1 MLICIIGPYGWAV
14 KVDNVLKPITRGYT
28 NERDAVARAWGM
40 RGAGEAV
47 MDCNETRHVRENNS
61 IWADVNGN
69 DYAYY

>member
-1 MLICIIGPYGWAV
+1 MCL
-14 KVDNVLKPITRGYT
+14 
-28 NERDAVARAWGM
+28 GM

-47 MDCNETRHVRENNS
+47 IDCNETRHVRENNG